1 MYKIIDLDIK
11 GDDRGS
17 LIALED
23 NSNIPFK
30 IKRVY
35 YIFDTKRGVRRGLH
49 AHRKL
54 KQFIICVSGSCR
66 ILLDN
71 GYREENIYLNTPTK
85 GILLDSLI
93 WREMYDFSRD
103 CVLVVLASEYY
114 DRDDYISD
122 YQSFLKEVKAY
133 G

>member
-11 GDDRGS
+11 GDERGS

-35 YIFDTKRGVRRGLH
+35 YIFDTKKGVKRGLH
-49 AHRKL
+49 AHRRL
-54 KQFIICVSGSCR
+54 KQFLICVSGSCK

-71 GYREENIYLNTPTK
+71 GYRQENIYLNTPTK

-103 CVLVVLASEYY
+103 CVLVVLANEYY
-114 DRDDYISD
+114 DKDDYIND
-122 YQSFLKEVKAY
+122 YQSFLKEIKTNE
-133 G
+133 

>member
-11 GDDRGS
+11 GDERGS

-54 KQFIICVSGSCR
+54 KQFIICVSGSCK

-71 GYREENIYLNTPTK
+71 GERRENIYLNTPTK

-122 YQSFLKEVKAY
+122 YQSFLKEVKAN